1 MQFGRGSLLKK
12 LLSLL
17 MIVGVLAGC
26 SLRDSKGEV
35 LNNVSVINK
44 DEKIIFISVQLNI
57 EVMKEY
63 GKKEA

>member
-35 LNNVSVINK
+35 LNNVSVIN
-44 DEKIIFISVQLNI
+44 
-57 EVMKEY
+57 
-63 GKKEA
+63 